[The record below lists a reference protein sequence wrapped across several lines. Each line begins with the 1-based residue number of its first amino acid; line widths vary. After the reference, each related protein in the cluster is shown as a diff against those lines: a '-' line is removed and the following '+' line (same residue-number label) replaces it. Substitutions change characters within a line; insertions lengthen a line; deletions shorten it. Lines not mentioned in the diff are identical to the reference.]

1 MEDQISK
8 LKGNIKV
15 VKAIE
20 NSAAVKDLQLPLQI
34 LFAHPEDPFTK
45 QTNLLQHFK
54 IKNIQRTSESD
65 SLDEA
70 HLAVEW

>member
-8 LKGNIKV
+8 LEGNVKV

-20 NSAAVKDLQLPLQI
+20 NSATVKDLPLPLQI
-34 LFAHPEDPFTK
+34 LFAHPEGPFRK

-54 IKNIQRTSESD
+54 ITKIQRTSESD

-70 HLAVEW
+70 HLVVEW